1 MPVDRGRSDYLE
13 IRSSGLPIDLM
24 NFQPSKSEFEALA
37 AKGNTI
43 PVYLDLTADSET
55 PLGAYSK
62 ICHQGPSFLF
72 ESIVGGERVNRFS
85 FLGANPRK
93 VFRIFEKETEIR
105 SRDGRIQTVK
115 TPSDPLQLIEREM
128 RNYQAVEIPGMPA
141 FSGGA
146 VGFVSH
152 EFIHSIE
159 PTVSKPKDKPLEMPI
174 LYYLITDSVLI
185 FDHVRQVLRICI
197 QARIEESGAA
207 AAYDAACSA
216 IQSVCRMLEQPPRL
230 RYCPIGQ
237 VRDIP
242 VPVGNFTRESFE
254 DLVRQVKEFIRSG
267 DVIQTVLSQ
276 RFEKKF
282 KPSPTE
288 LYRALRTVN
297 PSPYMFLVEDS
308 EFSVVGASPEV
319 HVRLTGEQV
328 EIRPIAGT
336 RQRGKN
342 EAEDLAFEVDL
353 LADKKEKAEHLML
366 VDLARN
372 DIGRVCQ
379 FGSVKLAEY
388 MAVERYSHVMHIVS
402 QVVGSI
408 RPECNA
414 YDLMRAT
421 FPAGTLSGAPKVRAL
436 QIISELEQC
445 QRGVYG
451 GALGYFDYAG
461 NHDSCIGI
469 RTAVI
474 RSGKIHIQA
483 GAGIVADSIPE
494 NEFMET
500 INKAK
505 AMLKAVALAEAMFAG
520 TQGDCDLS

>member
-1 MPVDRGRSDYLE
+1 
-13 IRSSGLPIDLM
+13 M
-24 NFQPSKSEFEALA
+24 NIQPSRSEFEALA

-43 PVYLDLTADSET
+43 PVYLDLTADCET

-62 ICHQGPSFLF
+62 ISHEGPSFLF
-72 ESIVGGERVNRFS
+72 ESIVGGERISRFS

-93 VFRIFEKETEIR
+93 VFRVFEKETSIHGK
-105 SRDGRIQTVK
+105 DGSIETVA
-115 TPSDPLQLIEREM
+115 TPTDPLKLIESEM
-128 RNYQAVEIPGMPA
+128 VNYKPVEIPGMPP

-146 VGFVSH
+146 VGFVGH

-159 PTVSKPKDKPLEMPI
+159 PTVPKPEENPLEVPI

-185 FDHVRQVLRICI
+185 FDHVRQVLRICV
-197 QARIEESGAA
+197 QAHTEGADSG
-207 AAYDAACSA
+207 AAYDAACA
-216 IQSVCRMLEQPPRL
+216 EIERIHYLLERPRKFAH
-230 RYCPIGQ
+230 RPIGE
-237 VRDIP
+237 VAEVS
-242 VPVGNFTRESFE
+242 VPEGNFTRERFKDAVE
-254 DLVRQVKEFIRSG
+254 KVKDYVRSG

-276 RFEKKF
+276 RFQKEF
-282 KPSPTE
+282 KPQPID

-297 PSPYMFLVEDS
+297 PSPYMFLMEDA

-319 HVRLTGEQV
+319 HVRLTGDQV

-336 RQRGKN
+336 RHRGKT
-342 EAEDLAFEVDL
+342 EAEDLALEADL
-353 LADKKEKAEHLML
+353 LADEKEKAEHLML

-379 FGSVKLAEY
+379 FGTIHVPDY
-388 MAVERYSHVMHIVS
+388 MTIERYSHVMHIVS
-402 QVVGSI
+402 QVVGII
-408 RPECNA
+408 RPDCTA

-436 QIISELEQC
+436 QIISELEQS

-451 GALGYFDYAG
+451 GALGYFGYAG

-474 RSGKIHIQA
+474 KNGKIYIQS
-483 GAGIVADSIPE
+483 GAGIVADSVPE

-500 INKAK
+500 VNKAK
-505 AMLKAVALAEAMFAG
+505 AMLKAVALAENMF
-520 TQGDCDLS
+520 DN